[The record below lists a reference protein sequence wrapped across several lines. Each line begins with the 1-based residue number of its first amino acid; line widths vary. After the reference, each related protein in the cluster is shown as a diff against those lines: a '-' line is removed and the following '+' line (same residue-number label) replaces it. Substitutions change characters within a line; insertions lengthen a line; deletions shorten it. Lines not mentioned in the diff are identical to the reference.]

1 MNVTADVIFFVTV
14 SAGLAYVSRA
24 SLLHPSSHGFHRF
37 FAWECILILFLLNYR
52 RWFEDPLALHQILSW
67 TLLVIS
73 LFLVLPGVRLLH
85 QKGKANEQQRSEPLL
100 AFEKTTVLVTDGV
113 YRYIRHPLYS
123 SLLFLNWGIFFKD
136 PSVWGVF
143 LAVAATVF
151 LILTARAEEKEDIR
165 YFGEAYREYMARTKM
180 FVPYVL

>member
-1 MNVTADVIFFVTV
+1 
-14 SAGLAYVSRA
+14 
-24 SLLHPSSHGFHRF
+24 LL
-37 FAWECILILFLLNYR
+37 LF
-52 RWFEDPLALHQILSW
+52 
-67 TLLVIS
+67 TS
-73 LFLVLPGVRLLH
+73 LFLVLPGVRLLR
-85 QKGKANEQQRSEPLL
+85 QKGKANQQQRSEPLL

-113 YRYIRHPLYS
+113 YHFIRHPLYS

-136 PSVWGVF
+136 SSVWGVI